1 MAVALLIILS
11 TLFMVDNKEFID
23 QAIKE
28 MKDGAEWHY
37 VGPQSLDPTSKSIP
51 AQVCDPETNVCDEP
65 YIVWKLKAPE

>member
-37 VGPQSLDPTSKSIP
+37 VGPQSLDPTTKSIP
-51 AQVCDPETNVCDEP
+51 AQVEGEEP
-65 YIVWKLKAPE
+65 YIIWKLKKPE

>member
-1 MAVALLIILS
+1 
-11 TLFMVDNKEFID
+11 
-23 QAIKE
+23 

-65 YIVWKLKAPE
+65 YIVWKLKKPE

>member
-37 VGPQSLDPTSKSIP
+37 VGPQSLDPTAKSIP
-51 AQVCDPETNVCDEP
+51 AQVEGEEP
-65 YIVWKLKAPE
+65 YIIWKLKKPE